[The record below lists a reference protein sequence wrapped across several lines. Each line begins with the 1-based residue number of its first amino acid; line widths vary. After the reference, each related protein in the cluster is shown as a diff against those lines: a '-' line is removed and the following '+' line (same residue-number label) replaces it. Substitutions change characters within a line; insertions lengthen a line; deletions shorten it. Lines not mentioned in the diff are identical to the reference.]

1 MSLSKKIIRGF
12 AIAQWIELA
21 IALFVLGGL
30 ITYNIA
36 REYQRVE
43 AVEGDRLATQARV
56 ISKNLEFQLKGAN
69 QALLGVLE
77 EMRETSPVHHKVDTQ
92 HLRLLANAMPGIR
105 AISVFDKRGNLT
117 SSNYPGF
124 IGQNFSHREY
134 FTTVKEHHDRE
145 TLYVS
150 QPFKGRSGQYVINV
164 TRMIPDKSGEFAG
177 IVTATLNPE
186 YFTTLLTSVLYA
198 PDVESSLT
206 HGDGL
211 LFIVEPAREA
221 LQGTNPATPDSRVA
235 EHRKS
240 GQVMAMFSGAAQE
253 SRMIARR
260 SVQSD
265 LLKMDKSLNV
275 TVSRDPEAIFES
287 WTHTTLIEIG
297 FFLLFAIFSVSFLYI
312 YQKHQRRYEQLA
324 TNSALALERSEGLF
338 RSTYDSAAIGMALL
352 SLDGRFIKANHALC
366 SIVGYT
372 EEELCQKTFAD
383 ITHPDDLESNRALM
397 REVIAG
403 ARINYQMEKRYFHKD
418 GHVIWIFL
426 TGSAVH
432 DSRSEV
438 LYFVVQTQDITER
451 KALLEKLEAQAFQD
465 YLTGLPNRR
474 HFMEQAAI
482 ELARVSR
489 YGGALSL
496 LMVDID
502 NFKRVNDTYG
512 HQTGDLVL
520 QKLGEASK
528 AILRDVD
535 LIGRIGGEEFAVL
548 LPETDGEKAKEVA
561 ERLREAIAHESL
573 ILEKGVPLQ
582 FTVSIGVATIVDRAT
597 NLDTLLARADRAL
610 YNAKITGRNKVNL
623 AH

>member
-1 MSLSKKIIRGF
+1 
-12 AIAQWIELA
+12 
-21 IALFVLGGL
+21 
-30 ITYNIA
+30 
-36 REYQRVE
+36 
-43 AVEGDRLATQARV
+43 
-56 ISKNLEFQLKGAN
+56 
-69 QALLGVLE
+69 
-77 EMRETSPVHHKVDTQ
+77 
-92 HLRLLANAMPGIR
+92 
-105 AISVFDKRGNLT
+105 
-117 SSNYPGF
+117 
-124 IGQNFSHREY
+124 
-134 FTTVKEHHDRE
+134 
-145 TLYVS
+145 
-150 QPFKGRSGQYVINV
+150 
-164 TRMIPDKSGEFAG
+164 
-177 IVTATLNPE
+177 
-186 YFTTLLTSVLYA
+186 
-198 PDVESSLT
+198 
-206 HGDGL
+206 
-211 LFIVEPAREA
+211 
-221 LQGTNPATPDSRVA
+221 
-235 EHRKS
+235 
-240 GQVMAMFSGAAQE
+240 
-253 SRMIARR
+253 
-260 SVQSD
+260 
-265 LLKMDKSLNV
+265 
-275 TVSRDPEAIFES
+275 
-287 WTHTTLIEIG
+287 
-297 FFLLFAIFSVSFLYI
+297 
-312 YQKHQRRYEQLA
+312 
-324 TNSALALERSEGLF
+324 
-338 RSTYDSAAIGMALL
+338 
-352 SLDGRFIKANHALC
+352 
-366 SIVGYT
+366 
-372 EEELCQKTFAD
+372 
-383 ITHPDDLESNRALM
+383 M

-426 TGSAVH
+426 TGSAAH
-432 DSRSEV
+432 DSRSEA

-610 YNAKITGRNKVNL
+610 YNAKTTGRNKVNL